1 MSGISQ
7 PPLHSNHREREI
19 LEELRLAGGAS
30 RIQFLAERLGVSE
43 ETIRRNIRSLEANGL
58 VTKVHGGVHIKDS
71 MNEPPLHLRMNENAE
86 AKRMIAAAVAAMIED
101 GDALFLDVGSTTAFI
116 AVALQKHQNLFVVT
130 NAVAVAH
137 ALATRNGNRVF
148 FAGGELR
155 SHDGGTFGMEAANFL
170 RRFNVRHAILSVGAI
185 NAASGFMLHDL
196 EEAEYSR
203 EAASRAENRIV
214 VADSAKFGRSAPI
227 VLSEPATYDVLVTDD
242 APPPDIRAMLERNE
256 IELVIANRQWTE
268 RR

>member
-43 ETIRRNIRSLEANGL
+43 ETIRRNIRTLETNGL

-71 MNEPPLHLRMNENAE
+71 MIEPPLHLRMNENAE
-86 AKRMIAAAVAAMIED
+86 AKRMIAASVASMIED
-101 GDALFLDVGSTTAFI
+101 GDTLFLDVGSTTAFI

-130 NAVAVAH
+130 NALSVAH

-155 SHDGGTFGMEAANFL
+155 GHDGGAFGMEAANFL
-170 RRFNVRHAILSVGAI
+170 RRFNIRHAILSVGAI
-185 NAASGFMLHDL
+185 NATSGFMLHDL
-196 EEAEYSR
+196 EEAEYAR
-203 EAASRAENRIV
+203 EAAGRAENCII

-227 VLSEPATYDVLVTDD
+227 ILNEPATFDVLVTDD
-242 APPPDIRAMLERNE
+242 APPADIQAMLERND
-256 IELVIANRQWTE
+256 IKLVVANRQRVE